1 MSKRYGR
8 NQKQRHRNLVAMLQA
23 AVDQSGRE
31 LVQTRNTLKKTQQQL
46 YEANDTLVTLRQIL
60 RGILPKGHIAL
71 PPDQRGHLV
80 DMQPGEPVL
89 VCEEEF
95 SDIDFDLEAPIGATV
110 SLQAMQTLAISVSHK
125 LAEDPV
131 YRTQQAGNL
140 HCYLRM
146 GRTAEVCYGISNS
159 AIEWLPKDVLARLL
173 QQQITPLLGE
183 KLAAELK
190 R

>member
-8 NQKQRHRNLVAMLQA
+8 NQKQQHRNLVAMLLA

-46 YEANDTLVTLRQIL
+46 YEANDTLVTLREIL

-80 DMQPGEPVL
+80 EMQPGEPVL

-95 SDIDFDLEAPIGATV
+95 SDPVFDLEVPTVATV
-110 SLQAMQTLAISVSHK
+110 SLQAMQTLAIRIAHRMR
-125 LAEDPV
+125 EDQV
-131 YRTQQAGNL
+131 YSKQQAGLL

-159 AIEWLPKDVLARLL
+159 AIEWLPKDSLARLL